1 MNKHKENALA
11 ELDNLRND
19 ILKEFLILADI
30 MKKRL
35 EGILETGIDNDMKV
49 CLADTKITD
58 ENLLYVRISRE
69 SAQVLL
75 KKVDDLWN
83 FEDFMNTISSQ
94 EKASLMEYSVF
105 PGMVDCLK
113 KDYKAMCAK
122 DVVKAI

>member
-1 MNKHKENALA
+1 MNEHKQRALT
-11 ELDNLRND
+11 ELKNLRSD
-19 ILKEFLILADI
+19 ILGEFLLLAGI

-35 EGILETGIDNDMKV
+35 EGILETGIDNEMKV

-75 KKVDDLWN
+75 KKVNDLWT

-94 EKASLMEYSVF
+94 EKTSLMEYSVF
-105 PGMVDCLK
+105 PGMVDCLN
-113 KDYKAMCAK
+113 KDYKAMHAQEA
-122 DVVKAI
+122 VEAI